1 MQARDLANMLK
12 RHTEEQQ
19 QAERVHQ
26 DALVRLNA
34 LYEALRYYC
43 MRRP

>member
-26 DALVRLNA
+26 DALVRL
-34 LYEALRYYC
+34 LVYEALRY
-43 MRRP
+43 